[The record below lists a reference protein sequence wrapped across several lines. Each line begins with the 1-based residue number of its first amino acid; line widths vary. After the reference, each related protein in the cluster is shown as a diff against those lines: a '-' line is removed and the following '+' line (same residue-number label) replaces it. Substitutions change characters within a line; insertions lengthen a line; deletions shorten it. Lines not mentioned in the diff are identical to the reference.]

1 MLCVKLD
8 HLTHI
13 RDEKHRKKVKIFR
26 NADDRN
32 KILFFLCYSRLQPS
46 IIYPANTLFGSNV
59 IPFGGGASAGLNQ
72 AQHYTTA
79 YDLAQFGTTSQ
90 LTDTSAVNG
99 YPYGATASTQT
110 NQNALAN
117 AAAIAQLANANSYYA
132 ALASQALN
140 SGAPSALAA
149 FQQ

>member
-1 MLCVKLD
+1 MFHSKIIESFLKL
-8 HLTHI
+8 
-13 RDEKHRKKVKIFR
+13 
-26 NADDRN
+26 
-32 KILFFLCYSRLQPS
+32 LFFSRLQPS

-59 IPFGGGASAGLNQ
+59 IPGFGGGAGLNQ

-79 YDLAQFGTTSQ
+79 YDLAQFGAASQ
-90 LTDTSAVNG
+90 LSAADTAAANG
-99 YPYGATASTQT
+99 YPYGTAANAQT

-132 ALASQALN
+132 ALASQAI
-140 SGAPSALAA
+140 SAPSALAA